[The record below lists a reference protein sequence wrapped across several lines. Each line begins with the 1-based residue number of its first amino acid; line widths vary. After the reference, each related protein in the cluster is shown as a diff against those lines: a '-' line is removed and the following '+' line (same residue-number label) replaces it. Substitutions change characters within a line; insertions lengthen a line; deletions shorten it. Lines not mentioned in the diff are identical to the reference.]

1 MCMCMSVSVSVK
13 VSVKVSVRVSVRM
26 WEYLISLAIAH
37 KGVEKT
43 HCLLHPDHNQ
53 CYHVNANK
61 SVYNYNNVIYSK

>member
-43 HCLLHPDHNQ
+43 HSYIQTTTSATMLTPIK
-53 CYHVNANK
+53 VF
-61 SVYNYNNVIYSK
+61 YNYNNVIYSK